1 MTEPNKA
8 LSIREETVD
17 LILAKVQKFQQ
28 HGELDLPPN
37 YSAANALKSAWLIL
51 QATVDKDKKP
61 ALVVCS
67 RESIANAL
75 LDMVVQGLNPA
86 KKQCYFIAYG
96 NALTMQRSYFGTMA
110 VLKQVDPRVDD
121 IVAECV
127 YEGDKFKYQ
136 LVRGRKVIT
145 EHEQSIDNV
154 DKAKIKAAYCVIYD
168 IDGQIK
174 RTDIMTMPEIMQAW
188 RQSRQYPIDDN
199 GNIKP
204 GSVQG
209 KFTADMAKRT
219 VINRAC
225 KALINSSD
233 DSSLVMQAVRRSDDE
248 RAEQEV
254 DAEIHENA
262 NKTVIDV
269 RAVEPAVRP
278 DPDEPLDASIPPHF
292 APPPQETMA
301 ARGPDF

>member
-1 MTEPNKA
+1 MAEQTQA
-8 LSIREETVD
+8 LAIKEATVD

-51 QATVDKDKKP
+51 QQTVDKDKNP
-61 ALVVCS
+61 VLQVCS

-75 LDMVVQGLNPA
+75 LDMVLQGLSPA
-86 KKQCYFIAYG
+86 KKQAYFIAYG
-96 NALTMQRSYFGTMA
+96 NTLTMQRSYFGTMA

-121 IVAECV
+121 IVAEVV
-127 YEGDKFKYQ
+127 YEGDTFKYQ
-136 LVRGRKVIT
+136 LVRGRKVVT

-154 DKAKIKAAYCVIYD
+154 DKAKIRAAYCIIYD
-168 IDGQIK
+168 VDGHIK

-204 GSVQG
+204 ASVQG

-233 DSSLVMQAVRRSDDE
+233 DSSLVMQAVKRSDDE
-248 RAEQEV
+248 RAEQEANEEI
-254 DAEIHENA
+254 AEKA
-262 NKTVIDV
+262 NQVVIDV
-269 RAVEPAVRP
+269 QLVDVPSVEVQ
-278 DPDEPLDASIPPHF
+278 EPLDASLPPHF
-292 APPPQETMA
+292 APLAQETMP
-301 ARGPDF
+301 ARSPDF

>member
-1 MTEPNKA
+1 MAEQSKE
-8 LSIREETVD
+8 LSIREATVD

-51 QATVDKDKKP
+51 QQTVDKDKHP
-61 ALVVCS
+61 VLQVCS

-96 NALTMQRSYFGTMA
+96 STLSMQRSYFGTMA

-121 IVAECV
+121 IVAEVV
-127 YEGDKFKYQ
+127 YDGDKFTYRLDK
-136 LVRGRKVIT
+136 GRKIVVN
-145 EHEQSIDNV
+145 HEQSIDNV
-154 DKAKIKAAYCVIYD
+154 DKAKIRAAYCIIYD
-168 IDGQIK
+168 AEGNIQ
-174 RTDIMTMPEIMQAW
+174 RTDIMTMPEILQAW

-204 GSVQG
+204 TSVHG
-209 KFTADMAKRT
+209 KFTAGMAKRT

-225 KALINSSD
+225 NALINSSD
-233 DSSLVMQAVRRSDDE
+233 DASLAMQSIKRGCDE
-248 RAEQEV
+248 RAEQE
-254 DAEIHENA
+254 ANEEIEEKA
-262 NKTVIDV
+262 NQVVIDV
-269 RAVEPAVRP
+269 QMVDVPPVEVH
-278 DPDEPLDASIPPHF
+278 EPLDASIPPHF
-292 APPPQETMA
+292 APPAQETMP